1 MKRAAIFLLMTAII
15 MQAFSQEVISKEKE
29 KKKTDPQNEK
39 VNITLGDNLLSVQ
52 DDKDAFRI
60 RIGNRGLEILESL
73 EGKTKFNFEKYD
85 TKDEESGTYA
95 VENNGSDDKKPRNYK
110 RFRGHWSGMEIGFNS
125 LLTADRSFVMPS
137 EIDYMTL
144 HSGKSTCFNLNFSQQ
159 SFGLNRHIGVVTG
172 LGLNWNNYHFDGN
185 NNILKGSNGIIT
197 ELDPQ
202 GILKKSKFTTLYLT
216 VPLLFEFQI
225 PTDNK
230 QINLAGGLIG
240 AIKLDSHSKM
250 VYDNGDKVKSNAD
263 FSLNLRYGP
272 TVRVGF
278 ENFNI
283 YASWYNV
290 PLFRSGKGPGGY
302 ELHPFEIGFSF
313 SFND

>member
-263 FSLNLRYGP
+263 FSLNLLRYGP
-272 TVRVGF
+272 TVRV
-278 ENFNI
+278 
-283 YASWYNV
+283 
-290 PLFRSGKGPGGY
+290 
-302 ELHPFEIGFSF
+302 
-313 SFND
+313 